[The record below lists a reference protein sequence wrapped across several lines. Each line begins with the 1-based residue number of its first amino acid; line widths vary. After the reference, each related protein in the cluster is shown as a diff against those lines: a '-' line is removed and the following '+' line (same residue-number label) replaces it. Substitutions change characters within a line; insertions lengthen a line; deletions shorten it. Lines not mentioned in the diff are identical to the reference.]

1 MLWIRLVPKRHLAAG
16 SAVSAS
22 EMSAAAVTAVASLLA
37 GPHGLLLRKCDYAF
51 DLLPFAL
58 ANLLD
63 LLSLLLYRER

>member
-1 MLWIRLVPKRHLAAG
+1 M
-16 SAVSAS
+16 SAS

-37 GPHGLLLRKCDYAF
+37 GPHGLLLSRCDYAF